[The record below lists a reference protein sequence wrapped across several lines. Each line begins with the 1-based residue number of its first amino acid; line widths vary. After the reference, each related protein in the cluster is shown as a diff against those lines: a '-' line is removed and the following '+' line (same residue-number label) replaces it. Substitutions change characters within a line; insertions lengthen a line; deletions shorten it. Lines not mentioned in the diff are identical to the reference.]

1 MQKKFKKNDL
11 SSVSNENHSPEC
23 WGKYE
28 QSQKCPACEF
38 KRSCY
43 FSKKNSMEQEK
54 KDNEFAGYREFDDA
68 RKVTVISP
76 EKRTFKLPDGRIIEP
91 SEINLAC
98 IIWALQFGSENRGAA
113 IALAL
118 KLSGA
123 KSITDI
129 ARVTG
134 RSKQAE
140 HKNIARELG
149 VGQKKA
155 SDSKL
160 LKLTPREFEVYKLKL
175 NGLSTREIAKKLEMT
190 QPCVVYYCRSLARK
204 RVCLSLFEA
213 KNVKSFITSSSLK

>member
-1 MQKKFKKNDL
+1 MQKKCKKNDL

-129 ARVTG
+129 ARATG

-160 LKLTPREFEVYKLKL
+160 LKLTPREFAVYKLKL
-175 NGLSTREIAKKLEMT
+175 MGFSVRKIGEKLGLHKTEVMR
-190 QPCVVYYCRSLARK
+190 CVQKMSL
-204 RVCLSLFEA
+204 
-213 KNVKSFITSSSLK
+213 KNVKLCTQVLSRNKKTKKNQA

>member
-1 MQKKFKKNDL
+1 MQKKCKKNDL

-129 ARVTG
+129 ARATG

-160 LKLTPREFEVYKLKL
+160 LKLTPREFAVYKLKL
-175 NGLSTREIAKKLEMT
+175 RGLSTTAIAKELKIT

-204 RVCLSLFEA
+204 
-213 KNVKSFITSSSLK
+213 NVRL

>member
-1 MQKKFKKNDL
+1 
-11 SSVSNENHSPEC
+11 
-23 WGKYE
+23 
-28 QSQKCPACEF
+28 
-38 KRSCY
+38 
-43 FSKKNSMEQEK
+43 MEQEK
-54 KDNEFAGYREFDDA
+54 KDNEFAGYREFNDA
-68 RKVTVISP
+68 RHVTVISS

-98 IIWALQFGSENRGAA
+98 IIWALQFGSENREAA

-129 ARVTG
+129 ARATG

-149 VGQKKA
+149 VGQKKI

-160 LKLTPREFEVYKLKL
+160 LKLTPREFAVYKLRLKGMSVRKIAQVL
-175 NGLSTREIAKKLEMT
+175 NISHPR
-190 QPCVVYYCRSLARK
+190 VVRYCK
-204 RVCLSLFEA
+204 
-213 KNVKSFITSSSLK
+213 SLKVRGVTGI

>member
-1 MQKKFKKNDL
+1 
-11 SSVSNENHSPEC
+11 
-23 WGKYE
+23 
-28 QSQKCPACEF
+28 
-38 KRSCY
+38 
-43 FSKKNSMEQEK
+43 MEQEK
-54 KDNEFAGYREFDDA
+54 KDNEFAGYREFNDA
-68 RKVTVISP
+68 RHVAVISP

-98 IIWALQFGSENRGAA
+98 IIWALQFGSENREAA

-129 ARVTG
+129 ARATG

-160 LKLTPREFEVYKLKL
+160 LKLTSREFDVYKLRLK
-175 NGLSTREIAKKLEMT
+175 GMSTREIAEKMKIS
-190 QPCVVYYCRSLARK
+190 QP
-204 RVCLSLFEA
+204 RVIRLLHSMKTKGVIE
-213 KNVKSFITSSSLK
+213 K

>member
-1 MQKKFKKNDL
+1 MQKKCKKNDL
-11 SSVSNENHSPEC
+11 FSVPNENHSPEC

-129 ARVTG
+129 ARATG

-160 LKLTPREFEVYKLKL
+160 LKLTPREFAVYKLKL
-175 NGLSTREIAKKLEMT
+175 KGFSVRKIGKTLGLDVQQVFRCQRSLSLKKVNLSTPAI
-190 QPCVVYYCRSLARK
+190 S
-204 RVCLSLFEA
+204 
-213 KNVKSFITSSSLK
+213 

>member
-1 MQKKFKKNDL
+1 MQKKCKKNDL
-11 SSVSNENHSPEC
+11 SSASNENHSPEC

-129 ARVTG
+129 ARATG

-160 LKLTPREFEVYKLKL
+160 LKLTPREFAVYKLKL
-175 NGLSTREIAKKLEMT
+175 NGLSTREIAKKLGIHQT
-190 QPCVVYYCRSLARK
+190 QVMRCVHFLNLKKVNLCSPALLRNK
-204 RVCLSLFEA
+204 KIKKNRV
-213 KNVKSFITSSSLK
+213 

>member
-1 MQKKFKKNDL
+1 MQKKCKKNDS
-11 SSVSNENHSPEC
+11 SSVPNENHSPEC

-68 RKVTVISP
+68 RKVTVISS

-98 IIWALQFGSENRGAA
+98 IIWALQFGSENREAA

-129 ARVTG
+129 ARATG

-160 LKLTPREFEVYKLKL
+160 LKLTPREFAVYKLKL
-175 NGLSTREIAKKLEMT
+175 KGLSTREIAEKMKIS
-190 QPCVVYYCRSLARK
+190 QP
-204 RVCLSLFEA
+204 RVIRLLHSMKTKGVIE
-213 KNVKSFITSSSLK
+213 K

>member
-1 MQKKFKKNDL
+1 MQKKCKKNDL
-11 SSVSNENHSPEC
+11 SSISNENHSPEC

-68 RKVTVISP
+68 RKVTVISS
-76 EKRTFKLPDGRIIEP
+76 ENRTFKLPDGRVIEP

-98 IIWALQFGSENRGAA
+98 IIWALQFGSENREAA

-129 ARVTG
+129 ARATG

-160 LKLTPREFEVYKLKL
+160 LKLTPREFAVYKLKL
-175 NGLSTREIAKKLEMT
+175 KGFSVRKIGKTLGLDVQQVFRCQRSLSLKKVNLSTPAI
-190 QPCVVYYCRSLARK
+190 S
-204 RVCLSLFEA
+204 
-213 KNVKSFITSSSLK
+213 

>member
-1 MQKKFKKNDL
+1 MQKKCKKNDL
-11 SSVSNENHSPEC
+11 SSISNENHSPEC

-68 RKVTVISP
+68 RKVTVISS

-129 ARVTG
+129 ARLSG

-160 LKLTPREFEVYKLKL
+160 LKLTPREFAVYKLRSK
-175 NGLSTREIAKKLEMT
+175 GLSTREIAEKMKIS
-190 QPCVVYYCRSLARK
+190 QPRVIRLLHSMKTKGGYRK
-204 RVCLSLFEA
+204 MSSKTLKGLSPTL
-213 KNVKSFITSSSLK
+213 L